1 MTREEKISKK
11 KARKAKRVQKRKDK
25 DNYNLNRAGM
35 RKSDCTKSQA
45 RKILNGTYHVCEMG
59 WRACEEMGYCNGD
72 C

>member
-25 DNYNLNRAGM
+25 DNHNMNLASS
-35 RKSDCTKSQA
+35 RKWDCTRSEA
-45 RKILNGTYHVCEMG
+45 RKIVNGTLWTCEVG
-59 WRACEEMGYCNGD
+59 YGACESRGYCNGD